1 MMRVVR
7 TRGEMREARAA
18 LGEPVGFVPTMGAL
32 HDGHA
37 SLVRRGREECA
48 SVVVSVFVNPTQFG
62 PGEDLNRYPRDEAA
76 DLALLESLGAD
87 VVFVPTVE
95 EIYPPGHTAS
105 VDVGRLG
112 EVLEGAARPGHFL
125 GVATVVTILFSLV
138 QPDRAYF
145 GQKDGQQS
153 VVIQRMVHDLGLAVD
168 IIVCPTIREHDGLA
182 LSSRNRYL
190 TPDERAQAPALQRAL
205 QAAATAYAVGE
216 RSADSMRQVML
227 AELATAPLGQVD
239 YVSVAD
245 ADTLEELELVDGPAL
260 ISLAVKFPSARLID
274 CLPLGD
280 RDLGVRSQ
288 RA

>member
-112 EVLEGAARPGHFL
+112 EVLEGAARPGHFR

-245 ADTLEELELVDGPAL
+245 AETLDELEVVDRPAL
-260 ISLAVKFPSARLID
+260 LSLAVRFPSARLID
-274 CLPLGD
+274 CLPLDPGQP
-280 RDLGVRSQ
+280 REP
-288 RA
+288 